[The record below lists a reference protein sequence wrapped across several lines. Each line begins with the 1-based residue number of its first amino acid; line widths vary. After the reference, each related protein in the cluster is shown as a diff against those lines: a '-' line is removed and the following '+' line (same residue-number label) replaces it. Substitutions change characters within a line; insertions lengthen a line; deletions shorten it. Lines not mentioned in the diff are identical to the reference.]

1 MTIMDKEIMDKDIMD
16 KDIMDMTIMDKDI
29 MDMNIMDM
37 NMTMVKQVKG
47 VKRILWQGG
56 APLPTTL
63 VLSNA
68 FTTDT

>member
-1 MTIMDKEIMDKDIMD
+1 
-16 KDIMDMTIMDKDI
+16 

-37 NMTMVKQVKG
+37 NMTMVKQACIP
-47 VKRILWQGG
+47 RILWQGS
-56 APLPTTL
+56 PLPTTL